1 MAPRRLLTTTGWRD
15 VGARALERAGVQ
27 GVPVEERLH
36 ITLQPWIDGSGVSI
50 RLDIGTAIFR
60 TTPDDA
66 RRAAAEEHLASL
78 PDDAIWIWC
87 DGSAEGGVAA
97 GGSGA
102 LIDPP
107 SGDSVELRAAAGKV
121 CSSTRAELVAMRMA
135 LEAVRRREDDLPLV
149 VCSDSQA
156 ALATLASG
164 AGAQTTALGAA
175 LWDLLLELSAGG
187 RRVHLQWVPA
197 HCGLP
202 GNETADRL
210 AKEASS
216 LPQDDVHVD
225 VRTITRAVGRSASK
239 AWRRSWNDSLFRRI
253 MEDRMPSPVQESRD
267 DAVNVH
273 QLRTGHWGRA
283 SSYLHRIGRN
293 PSRAC
298 RQCSV
303 PRCPAALCLVC
314 REGPDTPEH
323 VLLECPCLAGVRLC
337 LLGNIR
343 PEATQL
349 WDGGAVAALAR
360 GYLWHRKPLAT
371 VDASRPEES

>member
-1 MAPRRLLTTTGWRD
+1 MDAEW
-15 VGARALERAGVQ
+15 
-27 GVPVEERLH
+27 
-36 ITLQPWIDGSGVSI
+36 S
-50 RLDIGTAIFR
+50 LDIGTAILR

-66 RRAAAEEHLASL
+66 RRAAAGEHLASL

-87 DGSAEGGVAA
+87 DGSAEGGA

-107 SGDSVELRAAAGKV
+107 SGDSVELRATAGKV
-121 CSSTRAELVAMRMA
+121 AELVAMRMA
-135 LEAVRRREDDLPLV
+135 LEAVHRREDDLPLV

-202 GNETADRL
+202 GNETADWL

-253 MEDRMPSPVQESRD
+253 MEDRMPSPV
-267 DAVNVH
+267 
-273 QLRTGHWGRA
+273 
-283 SSYLHRIGRN
+283 
-293 PSRAC
+293 
-298 RQCSV
+298 
-303 PRCPAALCLVC
+303 
-314 REGPDTPEH
+314 
-323 VLLECPCLAGVRLC
+323 
-337 LLGNIR
+337 
-343 PEATQL
+343 
-349 WDGGAVAALAR
+349 
-360 GYLWHRKPLAT
+360 
-371 VDASRPEES
+371 